1 MEISK
6 NISYFKGNKEVKV
19 DESFIKNEMAQFLQ
33 LDNLNFL
40 IGAGCS
46 SNIVDGNE
54 LGIPGMTSLYSGFF
68 AEHPDFEIAGQPVV
82 HIFDGNLEKMLET
95 MGAISVAN
103 QVSTIDADIEA
114 KILIVQQYIREQIIA
129 GFACF

>member
-1 MEISK
+1 METSK
-6 NISYFKGNKEVKV
+6 NISYFKGNKETKV

-54 LGIPGMTSLYSGFF
+54 LGIPGMTSLHSGFF
-68 AEHPDFEIAGQPVV
+68 C
-82 HIFDGNLEKMLET
+82 K
-95 MGAISVAN
+95 IS
-103 QVSTIDADIEA
+103 
-114 KILIVQQYIREQIIA
+114 
-129 GFACF
+129 GF